1 MKKIIILTIIILCFT
16 LTIIFS
22 ITLLY
27 DKPVNETA
35 YRDYT
40 DLIVSNS
47 SWVELDNS
55 DFNSVILKTY
65 SDKILSL
72 IASLENGV
80 PIIVEL
86 EGGKYCEP
94 GKNAFVVASCFTETD
109 AITIYEKSNN
119 SYNKLSTSLEGLLEY
134 AKRFFIINDA
144 EVLK

>member
-47 SWVELDNS
+47 SCDCAIWLSKSCNSCIFVDNCSWTACNLLLDSSIACVNWL
-55 DFNSVILKTY
+55 DFSCNSVRSCACTQIHRLQVITNIK
-65 SDKILSL
+65 
-72 IASLENGV
+72 
-80 PIIVEL
+80 IIVISL
-86 EGGKYCEP
+86 RIFYI
-94 GKNAFVVASCFTETD
+94 FT
-109 AITIYEKSNN
+109 
-119 SYNKLSTSLEGLLEY
+119 LSILLN
-134 AKRFFIINDA
+134 F
-144 EVLK
+144 